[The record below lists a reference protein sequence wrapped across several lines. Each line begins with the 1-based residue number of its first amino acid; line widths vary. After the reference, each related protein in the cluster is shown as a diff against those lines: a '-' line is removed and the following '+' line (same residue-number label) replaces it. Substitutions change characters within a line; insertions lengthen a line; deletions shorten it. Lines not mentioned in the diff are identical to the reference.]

1 MQANREDVRHLA
13 EAVTTLVE
21 GAHRGMART
30 FDLARIGLLRLAAS
44 GDPVRP
50 SDAADA
56 LDVNPS
62 TVTRHARALEEEG
75 LVRVM
80 GDPADRRSCL
90 ISATAEGGAEL
101 ARFAEAGVDV
111 FGAVIHDWSAEDVR
125 EFSRLITRL
134 TGDWMERGPAHTRP
148 PQRQAAP
155 RWRAEATG
163 APGAGR

>member
-1 MQANREDVRHLA
+1 MQASKEDVQRLA

-21 GAHRGMART
+21 GAYRGMART
-30 FDLARIGLLRLAAS
+30 FDLTRVGLLRLAAS

-62 TVTRHARALEEEG
+62 TVTRYARALEEEG
-75 LVRVM
+75 FVRVT

-90 ISATAEGGAEL
+90 ISATAAGSAEL
-101 ARFAEAGVDV
+101 ARFADAGVDV
-111 FGAVIHDWSAEDVR
+111 FGAVIQGWSAEDVR

-134 TGDWMERGPAHTRP
+134 ADDWMERGPAHTRP
-148 PQRQAAP
+148 AKRSASP
-155 RWRAEATG
+155 RWRTSD
-163 APGAGR
+163 R